1 MFQYHII
8 NINVLSF
15 SRDSLLPVCK
25 VILTSSCLNLFDHG
39 LDISLLGFVIL
50 LQQLNKRNMPS
61 RQLPYTD
68 KMKYEAMKTA
78 IEVTES
84 LSVHDRAI
92 SKTTFDELLSTFSRF
107 EQIYK
112 SREKL
117 KHDNDYKALRNKA
130 RMYIEHYLQVTMMA
144 VEREEFP
151 ADTLAYYGLK
161 PGSKKLPDLR
171 TDKKLIDFGK
181 FLFEADSKRIL
192 EGGKYITN
200 PGKYK
205 QTKTFIDNKRLE
217 AKLCIRKVWDEI
229 EEAYSHLSPS
239 LRRKAAIKY
248 GVIYIDNAKER
259 QSKYQPENGTLF
271 TVHDIPEQEPELH
284 NIREQNHSQVKRREH
299 ISEKQSNMFS

>member
-1 MFQYHII
+1 
-8 NINVLSF
+8 
-15 SRDSLLPVCK
+15 
-25 VILTSSCLNLFDHG
+25 
-39 LDISLLGFVIL
+39 
-50 LQQLNKRNMPS
+50 MPS

-200 PGKYK
+200 PGIAVVKVWFEKFVSTRKNHQVQVDKYK